1 MRINHYGAAD
11 TKINRK
17 LRQLATCRMV
27 LAEYGIF
34 LAVTTAAI
42 LIGLIR

>member
-1 MRINHYGAAD
+1 MNNLYGAAD

-34 LAVTTAAI
+34 LVTLVT
-42 LIGLIR
+42 LFLLGLIK

>member
-1 MRINHYGAAD
+1 MNHFYGAAD

-34 LAVTTAAI
+34 LVTFMVAI
-42 LIGLIR
+42 LIGLIK

>member
-1 MRINHYGAAD
+1 MKTFYGAAD

-17 LRQLATCRMV
+17 LRLLAACRMV

-34 LAVTTAAI
+34 LATAVAFLI
-42 LIGLIR
+42 LIGLNK

>member
-1 MRINHYGAAD
+1 MTCKFYGAAD

-27 LAEYGIF
+27 LAEYGILLVTLVTLF
-34 LAVTTAAI
+34 L
-42 LIGLIR
+42 LGLIQ

>member
-1 MRINHYGAAD
+1 MTSKFYGAAD

-34 LAVTTAAI
+34 LAATALLT
-42 LIGLIR
+42 LIGLIQ